1 LVSIINNVFFWAK
14 PISLIA
20 IAGTHSTTP
29 VTNLKNI
36 LTIIKICINLL
47 DIFFVMVI
55 KTMSDIARIQNLAI
69 SILPLLLGLALLR
82 LLLKA
87 FSPSF
92 LGRH

>member
-1 LVSIINNVFFWAK
+1 VPVAEISHPSFRRGASAPLFYASLENVNIKFE
-14 PISLIA
+14 
-20 IAGTHSTTP
+20 
-29 VTNLKNI
+29 KNI
-36 LTIIKICINLL
+36 LTIIKICINVII
-47 DIFFVMVI
+47 IFFVRVI
-55 KTMSDIARIQNLAI
+55 KTMSNIARNQNLAI